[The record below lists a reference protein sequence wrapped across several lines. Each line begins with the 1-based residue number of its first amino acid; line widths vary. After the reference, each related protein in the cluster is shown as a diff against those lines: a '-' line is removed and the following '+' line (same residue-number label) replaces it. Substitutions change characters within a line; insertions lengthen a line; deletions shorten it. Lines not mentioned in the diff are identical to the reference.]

1 MMARKFWYG
10 LLFLVQIL
18 GTAYQGFLLLSG
30 YTGIGENHPVIGFAL
45 TQLVLWLAFQLSLT
59 LLVMR
64 NEERIEGFL
73 HYTLLLV
80 LSMFWQ

>member
-1 MMARKFWYG
+1 MMTRKFWYG
-10 LLFLVQIL
+10 LLFLVQML
-18 GTAYQGFLLLSG
+18 EAAYQGFLLLSG
-30 YTGIGENHPVIGFAL
+30 YSGNGENHPVIGFAL
-45 TQLVLWLAFQLSLT
+45 TQIVLWLTFQLSLT

-80 LSMFWQ
+80 LSMFWR

>member
-10 LLFLVQIL
+10 LIFLVQIL

-30 YTGIGENHPVIGFAL
+30 FTGFGENHPVIGFAL
-45 TQLVLWLAFQLSLT
+45 TQIVLWLTFQVTLT
-59 LLVMR
+59 VLAMR

-80 LSMFWQ
+80 LSMFWR

>member
-45 TQLVLWLAFQLSLT
+45 IQLVLWLAFQVTLT
-59 LLVMR
+59 VVIMK

-73 HYTLLLV
+73 PYTILLA
-80 LSMFWQ
+80 LSMFWR

>member
-10 LLFLVQIL
+10 LLFLVQML
-18 GTAYQGFLLLSG
+18 GAAYQGFLLLSG
-30 YTGIGENHPVIGFAL
+30 YTGFGENHPVIGFAL
-45 TQLVLWLAFQLSLT
+45 TQIVLWLTFQLSLT

-73 HYTLLLV
+73 PYTLLLV
-80 LSMFWQ
+80 LSMFWR

>member
-18 GTAYQGFLLLSG
+18 GATYQGFLLLSG

-80 LSMFWQ
+80 LSMFWR

>member
-1 MMARKFWYG
+1 MTRKFLYG
-10 LLFLVQIL
+10 LLFLVQML
-18 GTAYQGFLLLSG
+18 GAAYQGFLLLSG
-30 YTGIGENHPVIGFAL
+30 YTGIEENHPVIAFAL
-45 TQLVLWLAFQLSLT
+45 TQIVLWLAFQVSLM

-80 LSMFWQ
+80 LSMFWR